1 MTNENVEKKQTK
13 EKKHTKNINHKLK
26 LTITKNEISIGE

>member
-1 MTNENVEKKQTK
+1 MLKK
-13 EKKHTKNINHKLK
+13 EKERTKTPKMSHTLK